1 MLYKINEKK
10 SINIPDEEIEKS
22 MKILELTKEEAI
34 QMWLDDNNYTTN
46 EVVET
51 LTKKAKEN
59 KSALVG
65 ARANVEN
72 KKTERPK
79 KDNPVK
85 KEIINLLKNA
95 LKDYKNL
102 QINNIKVE
110 NDTKIIIF
118 SIDNREFKLDLIEKR
133 IKK

>member
-34 QMWLDDNNYTTN
+34 QMWLDDNDYTTN

-65 ARANVEN
+65 ARTNVEN